1 MLILTPLNM
10 GGNEIQ
16 NMVVQVLAA
25 PPAPARKGQ
34 IYYNST
40 DNLMYQ
46 YDGSKWNAV
55 GKPYV
60 LPQATA
66 AVLGGIKIGSGL
78 KLANGTTQVDWDGI
92 PNKPN
97 TVDGYGIVDAVT
109 EEQLGQAISALGT
122 LFHLVGV
129 VNTKDDLPD
138 TGNKI
143 GDVYIVTEDG
153 AEYVWVKD
161 SSNQEYWEKFGV
173 AIDLTG
179 YLKTEDLKQGTGTS
193 TTAPMSQD
201 ATSKALAAQKV
212 SRTIG
217 TLDYDPVTPDSDQ
230 SVTVTVAGYILSVEV
245 YDDKKHEKVLCDLTY
260 SADHK
265 SVTVT
270 AAAGSMGADD
280 TFSVLVTHF
289 AQ

>member
-25 PPAPARKGQ
+25 APAPAKQGQ

-46 YDGSKWNAV
+46 YTGSAWAAV
-55 GKPYV
+55 GTPYV

-66 AVLGGIKIGSGL
+66 TVLGGIKIGSGL
-78 KLANGTTQVDWDGI
+78 KLANGTTQVDWDRI

-109 EEQLGQAISALGT
+109 EEQLGQAIGALGT

-129 VNTKDDLPD
+129 VNTKDDLPG

-143 GDVYIVTEDG
+143 GDVYIVKDG
-153 AEYVWVKD
+153 TEYVWVKD
-161 SSNQEYWEKFGV
+161 SSNQEYWEEFGV

-212 SRTIG
+212 ARTIR
-217 TLDYDPVTPDSDQ
+217 TLDYDPVTPDRDQ
-230 SVTVTVAGYILSVEV
+230 SVTVTVAGYILCVEV
-245 YDDKKHEKVLCDLTY
+245 YDDKKREKVLCDLTY